1 LRYYYGTT
9 EIRWGA
15 VMRHVG
21 RIVTVVLVVFVLAVV
36 WYARAGEA
44 VVMRRV
50 FTNAAS
56 IAEGTVWV
64 RSDKGLFG
72 GPVTAIASL
81 SSDGAVVYAGTR
93 EDKIYVSSDGGSD
106 WTPLGGSSS
115 GHYVVGIEV
124 DPRANGKVVGK
135 AVYGAG
141 FFLSE
146 DGGQTWKNASR
157 GLGSRSLSCLASP
170 AGSPDTLFAGTGD
183 AGLFISRDGGRL
195 WSRTGRQALG
205 DRIAVVD
212 VSRDGRTVYTGTQE
226 TGLFV
231 SRDGGDTW
239 NAIVLPFGSQPMVTG
254 IDIDP
259 ADELRLAVT
268 ATGGG
273 IGLSKDGGRTWVTSR
288 KGSLPSDCVAVE
300 FLPGGAR
307 GFVLGTQSG
316 ALYFSADGLDWQLTF
331 QLPDDGHVFGLAR
344 SGTGMLAATSHGVF
358 SSGEGRAWSES
369 STGITNLTLA
379 GLSASPV
386 DADVLYAATGQGVF
400 HSMDAGISW
409 SRCSESNG
417 IISVLVLQDGRTV
430 LAGTSVGSVLCS
442 VDGGDHWIAVSRGIP
457 GVRVSILASRPTG
470 STMVYAGTDGGFAV
484 SNDAGLTWE
493 PRNTGVVATRPV
505 ESPTPRTEIAA
516 LLPDAATPGTVIL
529 SLLGQGLYI
538 TRDDGNHWKRLQ
550 SSMDTPWVDSL
561 AVDEQTGRFYAGTDT
576 KGVYVSQNGGTR
588 WFRSSSGLSTILSV
602 SGAVNTIAVAPD
614 GIVYAGTQARG
625 VAMSLDDG
633 ATWQRLNSGLP
644 DLDIRCIIVGG
655 GGVFAMTAHCVVRLQ
670 TQ

>member
-1 LRYYYGTT
+1 
-9 EIRWGA
+9 
-15 VMRHVG
+15 MKHVG
-21 RIVTVVLVVFVLAVV
+21 RVVAAVLLVFVVAVV
-36 WYARAGEA
+36 WYAHSGEA
-44 VVMRRV
+44 VVMRHV

-56 IAEGTVWV
+56 IAEGTIWV

-72 GPVTAIASL
+72 GPVTAIASF
-81 SSDGAVVYAGTR
+81 SSNGAVVYAGTR
-93 EDKIYVSSDGGSD
+93 EDEIYVSSDGGSD
-106 WTPLGGSSS
+106 WTPLGGASS
-115 GHYVVGIEV
+115 GHYVAGIEV
-124 DPRANGKVVGK
+124 DPRANGRIVGK

-183 AGLFISRDGGRL
+183 AGLFISRDGGRS
-195 WSRTGRQALG
+195 WSRTGRKDLG
-205 DRIAVVD
+205 DRIAAVD
-212 VSRDGRTVYTGTQE
+212 ASRDGRTVYAGTQE

-231 SRDGGDTW
+231 SRDGGGTW
-239 NAIVLPFGSQPMVTG
+239 NAIVLPFGSQPMVMG

-268 ATGGG
+268 VTGGG
-273 IGLSKDGGRTWVTSR
+273 IGLSKDGGRAWVTSR

-300 FLPGGAR
+300 FLPGGAP
-307 GFVLGTQSG
+307 GLVLGTQSG

-331 QLPDDGHVFGLAR
+331 QLPDGGHVFGLVR

-379 GLSASPV
+379 GLAASPV
-386 DADVLYAATGQGVF
+386 DADVLYAATDQGVF
-400 HSMDAGISW
+400 RSTDAGISW
-409 SRCSESNG
+409 SRCSESKG

-430 LAGTSVGSVLCS
+430 LAGTSVGSVLRS
-442 VDGGDHWIAVSRGIP
+442 VDGGDHWIAVSHGIP
-457 GVRVSILASRPTG
+457 GVRVSILASRPAGPTI
-470 STMVYAGTDGGFAV
+470 VYAGTDGGFAV

-493 PRNTGVVATRPV
+493 PRNIGLVATTPV

-516 LLPDAATPGTVIL
+516 FLPDTATPGTVIL

-538 TRDDGNHWKRLQ
+538 TRDDGNRWKRLQ

-561 AVDEQTGRFYAGTDT
+561 AVDGQTGRFYAGTDT
-576 KGVYVSQNGGTR
+576 MGVYVSQDGGTT
-588 WFRSSSGLSTILSV
+588 WSRSTRGLSTILSV
-602 SGAVNTIAVAPD
+602 SGAVNTIAVARD
-614 GIVYAGTQARG
+614 GVVYAGMQARG
-625 VAMSLDDG
+625 AATSRDEG

-644 DLDIRCIIVGG
+644 DLDVRCIIVAGD
-655 GGVFAMTAHCVVRLQ
+655 GVFAMTEHCVLRLQ

>member
-1 LRYYYGTT
+1 
-9 EIRWGA
+9 
-15 VMRHVG
+15 MKHVG
-21 RIVTVVLVVFVLAVV
+21 RILTAVLVVFALAVV
-36 WYARAGEA
+36 WYARSGEA
-44 VVMRRV
+44 VVTRRV

-56 IAEGTVWV
+56 IAEGTIWV

-72 GPVTAIASL
+72 GPVTAIANL

-106 WTPLGGSSS
+106 WTPLDGASS
-115 GHYVVGIEV
+115 GHYVVGIAV
-124 DPRANGKVVGK
+124 DPRENGRVIGK

-157 GLGSRSLSCLASP
+157 DLGSRSLSCLASP

-183 AGLFISRDGGRL
+183 AGLFISRDGGRS
-195 WSRTGRQALG
+195 WSRTGRKDLG
-205 DRIAVVD
+205 DRIAAVD
-212 VSRDGRTVYTGTQE
+212 ASRDGRTVYAGTQE

-231 SRDGGDTW
+231 SRDGGGTW
-239 NAIVLPFGSQPMVTG
+239 NAIVLPFGSQPMVMG

-268 ATGGG
+268 VTGGG
-273 IGLSKDGGRTWVTSR
+273 IGLSKDGGRAWVTSR

-300 FLPGGAR
+300 FLPGGAP
-307 GFVLGTQSG
+307 GLVLGTQSG

-331 QLPDDGHVFGLAR
+331 QLPDGGHVFGLVR

-379 GLSASPV
+379 GLAASPV
-386 DADVLYAATGQGVF
+386 DADVLYAATDQGVF
-400 HSMDAGISW
+400 RSPDAGISW
-409 SRCSESNG
+409 SRCSESKG

-430 LAGTSVGSVLCS
+430 LAGTSVGSVLRS
-442 VDGGDHWIAVSRGIP
+442 VDGGDHWIAVSHGIP
-457 GVRVSILASRPTG
+457 GVRVSILASRPAGPTI
-470 STMVYAGTDGGFAV
+470 VYAGTDGGFAV

-493 PRNTGVVATRPV
+493 PRNIGLVATAPAG
-505 ESPTPRTEIAA
+505 SSTPRTEIAA
-516 LLPDAATPGTVIL
+516 FLPDTATPGTVIL

-538 TRDDGNHWKRLQ
+538 TRDDGIRWKRLQ

-561 AVDEQTGRFYAGTDT
+561 AVDGQTGRFYAGTDT
-576 KGVYVSQNGGTR
+576 MGVYVSQDGGTT
-588 WFRSSSGLSTILSV
+588 WSRSSRGLSTILSV
-602 SGAVNTIAVAPD
+602 SGAVNTIAVARN
-614 GIVYAGTQARG
+614 GVVYAGMQARG
-625 VAMSLDDG
+625 AATSRDEG

-644 DLDIRCIIVGG
+644 DLDVRCIIVAGD
-655 GGVFAMTAHCVVRLQ
+655 GVFAMTAHGVVRLQ